1 MSKEKR
7 TLFMGMSGQ
16 FSHIVLE
23 RLLAHGI
30 NVVAILLAGPRN
42 VPLRC
47 VTPAGGNTLP
57 HQRRELEL
65 PLLNSTVSLAPA
77 AKEESRVNR
86 GSGSRESA
94 SYSFQD
100 PETSW
105 ATAVREGI
113 PVLECGKVDHL
124 KTTSWLTKMALD
136 VVCVACWNSI
146 IPPAV
151 LEIPR
156 YGFLNVHPS
165 LLPAYRGPFPLFWQ
179 YRMGET
185 TTGVTVHWMDDCL
198 DTGDI
203 AGQREIQF
211 EDGVRGAEAEAQC
224 AKSGGDLLAETLG
237 RLSRDEAIRQPQPSG
252 GTYYPA
258 PSQDDFTLEASWH
271 PRRAFNFMRATAEWG
286 IPFSVES
293 DGKFYRLSEAI
304 EWQEDASVET
314 PDCGKVWASFRGGS
328 VLAVVW
334 PD

>member
-1 MSKEKR
+1 MREGRACDDNLLVEGAESRRCLCGLLEQHHSSR
-7 TLFMGMSGQ
+7 CTGDSPIR
-16 FSHIVLE
+16 FSECASFPTARLPGAISA
-23 RLLAHGI
+23 LLAISH
-30 NVVAILLAGPRN
+30 
-42 VPLRC
+42 
-47 VTPAGGNTLP
+47 
-57 HQRRELEL
+57 
-65 PLLNSTVSLAPA
+65 
-77 AKEESRVNR
+77 
-86 GSGSRESA
+86 
-94 SYSFQD
+94 
-100 PETSW
+100 
-105 ATAVREGI
+105 
-113 PVLECGKVDHL
+113 
-124 KTTSWLTKMALD
+124 
-136 VVCVACWNSI
+136 
-146 IPPAV
+146 
-151 LEIPR
+151 
-156 YGFLNVHPS
+156 
-165 LLPAYRGPFPLFWQ
+165 
-179 YRMGET
+179 GET

-211 EDGVRGAEAEAQC
+211 EDGVRGAEAEAQS

-304 EWQEDASVET
+304 EWQEDASDET